1 MKTFLLF
8 HGFSKGEKNGI
19 YKLTTILHGKDTNF
33 VL

>member
-19 YKLTTILHGKDTNF
+19 YKLTTIHGKDTNF
-33 VL
+33 EL